1 LREKWINNKIMSLKE
16 EIIDILKDVY
26 YNNDQADQFDEKD
39 ADRILKLIEKRIGE
53 LYDKTNYI
61 DSADLLYSDIKDM
74 LKQK

>member
-1 LREKWINNKIMSLKE
+1 MSLKE

>member
-1 LREKWINNKIMSLKE
+1 LNLRD